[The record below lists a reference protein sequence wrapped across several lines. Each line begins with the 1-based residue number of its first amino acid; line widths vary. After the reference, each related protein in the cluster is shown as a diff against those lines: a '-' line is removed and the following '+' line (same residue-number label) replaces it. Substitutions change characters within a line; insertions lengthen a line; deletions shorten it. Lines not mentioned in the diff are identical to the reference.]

1 MLFVSSSLSP
11 ILLFL
16 IRAFLFVL
24 LRVACRLIQAC
35 WHSGLCSRD
44 LRHLVLS
51 VLLLLFFDSFSHGA
65 LLLLLGDTLVEMCM
79 GSLKLFLPELK
90 FHFLGDA
97 WYPSSLDLR
106 SLWKTL
112 EEFVIVTYL
121 VNALQ
126 HLLLDLGPDVIL
138 VEHVVRRVYMLEQH
152 QLEISV
158 WWHVHYPTSEL
169 ANGLSLLMRHFLR
182 VGIVSM
188 VVGGLAVELC
198 KHLFCRWAYARIPT
212 TVCTFWQPHL
222 LLPNHFEEL
231 KSDEWVLERR

>member
-1 MLFVSSSLSP
+1 MIRVFLV
-11 ILLFL
+11 LLL
-16 IRAFLFVL
+16 L
-24 LRVACRLIQAC
+24 LRVARRLIQAG
-35 WHSGLCSRD
+35 WYSAFCSRS

-51 VLLLLFFDSFSHGA
+51 VLLLLLFDSFPQVA

-97 WYPSSLDLR
+97 WHPSSLDLR
-106 SLWKTL
+106 SLWKAL
-112 EEFVIVTYL
+112 EEIIIVTYL

-158 WWHVHYPTSEL
+158 WWQVHDPTSEL
-169 ANGLSLLMRHFLR
+169 ANGLSLLARHFLW
-182 VGIVSM
+182 VGIVC
-188 VVGGLAVELC
+188 VVVEGLAVELC

-212 TVCTFWQPHL
+212 TV
-222 LLPNHFEEL
+222 
-231 KSDEWVLERR
+231 